1 MSTAP
6 IPRRR
11 AKSLVKSR
19 KAPLVIA
26 IAIATLGAAGATYA
40 AGVFDDQGIGPQI
53 TGAAPPTPVPGY
65 PGWSYAAAA
74 SPTGT
79 PCVILATPLGENR
92 VCAVSGADAGML
104 NAGFVTDEA
113 TGERYG
119 FVVGFTRPGGEAR
132 ASFSDGTSRVSAATD
147 EGAYFVAV
155 TPEDIE
161 RGVLPVAIADSAG
174 ARLTP
179 DLPRE
184 VFEAGL
190 EQS

>member
-1 MSTAP
+1 VK
-6 IPRRR
+6 IRR
-11 AKSLVKSR
+11 A
-19 KAPLVIA
+19 PLAIA
-26 IAIATLGAAGATYA
+26 IAITALAAAGVTYA

-74 SPTGT
+74 SPTGA
-79 PCVILATPLGENR
+79 PCVILSTPLGENR

-113 TGERYG
+113 TGKRYG
-119 FVVGFTRPGGEAR
+119 FVVGFTQPGGEAR
-132 ASFSDGTSRVSAATD
+132 ASFSDGTSRVSAGTA
-147 EGAYFVAV
+147 EGAYFGAV

-161 RGVLPVAIADSAG
+161 RGVLPVAVADSAG
-174 ARLTP
+174 TRLTP
-179 DLPRE
+179 ELPRE